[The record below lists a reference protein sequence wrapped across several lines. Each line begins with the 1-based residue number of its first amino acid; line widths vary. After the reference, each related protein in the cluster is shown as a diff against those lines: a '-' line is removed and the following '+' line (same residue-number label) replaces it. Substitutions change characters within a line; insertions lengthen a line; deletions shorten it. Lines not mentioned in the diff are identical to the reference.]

1 MFKEYF
7 FKNNQSSEVL
17 LIKAQIL
24 FDKTDFEHSLLYFCR
39 AARISPRNKYA
50 RDGMNKCHK
59 TIENKLSRTTFQ
71 IPKLSKILESYLN
84 LRNNEKINPRS
95 ITYASH
101 ERCENLNKDH
111 IKLISIEKDFLHKTR
126 KMYKIPGSPDMFN
139 ILSDS
144 ENFLNSRLE
153 FWSQI

>member
-111 IKLISIEKDFLHKTR
+111 IKLISIEKDFLQRTR
-126 KMYKIPGSPDMFN
+126 NMYKIPGSPDMFN